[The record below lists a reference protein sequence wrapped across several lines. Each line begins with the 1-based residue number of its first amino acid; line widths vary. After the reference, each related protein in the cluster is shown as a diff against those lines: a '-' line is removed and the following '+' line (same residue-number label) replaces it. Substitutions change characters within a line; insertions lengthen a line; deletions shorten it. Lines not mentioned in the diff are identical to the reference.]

1 MSPERSLAH
10 LRSISS
16 EIRDAVVL
24 DPAGRRL
31 AGSRTLAGPAADLL
45 RQAGDVRMPDA
56 ASPQAQ
62 ALIDVAGGMVDAVAV
77 APDGKN
83 SQRA

>member
-1 MSPERSLAH
+1 MGDAATA
-10 LRSISS
+10 LRRRR
-16 EIRDAVVL
+16 EARQPYVKLWDA
-24 DPAGRRL
+24 
-31 AGSRTLAGPAADLL
+31 
-45 RQAGDVRMPDA
+45 AGDVRMPDP
-56 ASPQAQ
+56 ASPEAQ

>member
-1 MSPERSLAH
+1 MKPRGPIDSVTAAMGDAATA
-10 LRSISS
+10 LRRRR
-16 EIRDAVVL
+16 EARQPYVKLWDA
-24 DPAGRRL
+24 
-31 AGSRTLAGPAADLL
+31 
-45 RQAGDVRMPDA
+45 AGDVRMPDA

-62 ALIDVAGGMVDAVAV
+62 ALIDVAAGMVDAVAV

>member
-1 MSPERSLAH
+1 MKLW
-10 LRSISS
+10 
-16 EIRDAVVL
+16 DA
-24 DPAGRRL
+24 
-31 AGSRTLAGPAADLL
+31 
-45 RQAGDVRMPDA
+45 AGDVRMPDA

-62 ALIDVAGGMVDAVAV
+62 ALIDVAAGMVDAVAV